1 MRVFTVFEILAT
13 YEVPNFNQKKVQ
25 RAAPSFYVGW
35 DPLPTVALREMLK
48 KKIEYFGNFVF
59 RGCKGT
65 KQSTPTTIAK
75 PDSST
80 ALQVDLKCF
89 HREKPKLP

>member
-1 MRVFTVFEILAT
+1 MQVFTVFEIFNSNLWST
-13 YEVPNFNQKKVQ
+13 KQNFNQKKVQ

-59 RGCKGT
+59 RG
-65 KQSTPTTIAK
+65 
-75 PDSST
+75 
-80 ALQVDLKCF
+80 V
-89 HREKPKLP
+89 